1 MTNSF
6 PIPIECKLSTAEQSR
21 EMDSK
26 TINEFGI
33 DGFTL
38 MELAASSAASHIKKL
53 EGMRK
58 SGLFICG
65 KGNNAGDALAVARYL
80 INDSG
85 HKAAFYFV
93 LGDDDLSP
101 DAEKN
106 LTLLKRLKELGAEI
120 AYIDNLESID
130 ERKFDYIV
138 DGIFGTG
145 LNSDLR
151 GDLPQSIKKINSFS
165 LPVYSMDV
173 PSGLHAD
180 SGQILKACV
189 KADYTFTFGSNKIGL
204 HWKEAKEYT
213 GKVIF
218 CDLPFPTAYRN
229 YDAVLINQTLMDS
242 LPGVKRNAK
251 HKYDGD
257 VVHIMAGSAGLTGA
271 AIMSAQSAW
280 KQGAGAVFLYAPKAL
295 LPTYEMVLPNIIKVG
310 VGKESDSHFKKDHAE
325 SIIRSIKNRKGV
337 LLAGPGIGTASETG
351 ECLLRVLEQH
361 HSFTILDA
369 DALSFWDVLNKS
381 KASVQQKHQWLL
393 TPHIGEASNY
403 LGGDFSNDYE
413 RFEWTKEFVIHSQCS
428 VLMKGDPAIL
438 SFIKGNKY
446 ITGYDT
452 SMFSRAGF
460 GDVLS
465 GALASNTAITENPE
479 LAAVSAL
486 YNGYMKFHNHQ
497 DTEPF
502 GPEHLL

>member
-1 MTNSF
+1 MANSF
-6 PIPIECKLSTAEQSR
+6 SIPVECKLSTAEQSR

-38 MELAASSAASHIKKL
+38 MEMAASLAASHIKNF
-53 EGMRK
+53 EGTRK

-80 INDSG
+80 INDSQ
-85 HKAAFYFV
+85 HKAAFCFV
-93 LGDDDLSP
+93 LGDGDLSP

-106 LTLLKRLKELGAEI
+106 LNLLKKLKKQGAEI
-120 AYIDNLESID
+120 AYIDNLDSVD
-130 ERKFDYIV
+130 ERKFDYVV

-151 GDLPQSIKKINSFS
+151 GELPQTVKKINSFS

-204 HWKEAKEYT
+204 HWKEAREYT

-218 CDLPFPTAYRN
+218 CNLPFPTAYRN
-229 YDAVLINQTLMDS
+229 CDAVLINQTLIDS
-242 LPGVKRNAK
+242 LPEVKRNAK
-251 HKYDGD
+251 HKYDGG

-271 AIMSAQSAW
+271 AIMSANSSW

-295 LPTYEMVLPNIIKVG
+295 LTVYESVLPNIIKVG
-310 VGKESDSHFKKDHAE
+310 VGEESDSYFKKEHTDE
-325 SIIRSIKNRKGV
+325 IIQSLKNKKGV
-337 LLAGPGIGTASETG
+337 LLAGPGIGTAPETG
-351 ECLLRVLEQH
+351 ECLLTVLEKH
-361 HSFTILDA
+361 DGFVILDA
-369 DALSFWDVLNKS
+369 DALSFWDKLRES
-381 KASVQQKHQWLL
+381 KISDQQKQKWLL

-403 LGGDFSNDYE
+403 LDGEVSTDYE
-413 RFEWTKEFVIHSQCS
+413 RFEWAKKFTSRSQS
-428 VLMKGDPAIL
+428 SLLMKGDPTIV
-438 SFIKGNKY
+438 SFSNSNNF

-465 GALASNTAITENPE
+465 GALASYTAITENPE

-486 YNGYMKFHNHQ
+486 YNGYMKYQEHNGK
-497 DTEPF
+497 EPF

>member
-6 PIPIECKLSTAEQSR
+6 SIPVECQLSTAEQSR

-38 MELAASSAASHIKKL
+38 MEIAASSAASHIKNL
-53 EGMRK
+53 QGNEK
-58 SGLFICG
+58 SGLFVCG

-80 INDSG
+80 INDSQ
-85 HKAAFYFV
+85 HKVAIWFV
-93 LGDDDLSP
+93 LGDDDLSR

-106 LTLLKRLKELGAEI
+106 LTLLKKLKKKGARVE
-120 AYIDNLESID
+120 YITELESLD
-130 ERKFDYIV
+130 EGMFDYIV

-151 GDLPQSIKKINSFS
+151 GNLPQIIKKINAFS

-180 SGQILKACV
+180 SGEILKECV

-204 HWKEAKEYT
+204 HWKKSREYT
-213 GKVIF
+213 GKVVF
-218 CDLPFPTAYRN
+218 CNLPFPSTYRN
-229 YDAVLINQTLMDS
+229 WDAVLINQTLMES
-242 LPGVKRNAK
+242 IPEVKRKAR
-251 HKYDGD
+251 HKYDGG

-271 AIMSAQSAW
+271 AIMSAKSAW

-295 LPTYEMVLPNIIKVG
+295 LSTYESALPNIIKVG
-310 VGKESDSHFKKDHAE
+310 VGKESDTHFKEEHAE
-325 SIIRSIKNRKGV
+325 AIVQSVKNKKGV
-337 LLAGPGIGTASETG
+337 LLAGPGIGTTSETG
-351 ECLLRVLEQH
+351 KCLLSVLEQH
-361 HSFTILDA
+361 QGFTILDA
-369 DALSFWDVLNKS
+369 DALSFWDILNES
-381 KASVQQKHQWLL
+381 KISKQQKQNWLL

-403 LGGDFSNDYE
+403 LDGEFSNDYE
-413 RFEWTKEFVIHSQCS
+413 RFEWAKRFVSQS
-428 VLMKGDPAIL
+428 QSSLLMKGNPTIL
-438 SFIKGNKY
+438 SFINGNNFV
-446 ITGYDT
+446 TGYDT

-465 GALASNTAITENPE
+465 GALASFTAITENSE
-479 LAAVSAL
+479 LASVSAL
-486 YNGYMKFHNHQ
+486 YNGYKKFHKHQ